1 MNEKLLTDESG
12 EVRELTSA
20 DMRAMRSAAEALPPE
35 LLAVLPARKPRSRGP
50 QRRPTKVPVTVRY
63 SPEVIAY
70 FRATGEGWQRRMDAA
85 LQQYIASNPQ

>member
-35 LLAVLPARKPRSRGP
+35 LLAVLPVQSGLACG
-50 QRRPTKVPVTVRY
+50 
-63 SPEVIAY
+63 
-70 FRATGEGWQRRMDAA
+70 
-85 LQQYIASNPQ
+85 QQHPPDDKT